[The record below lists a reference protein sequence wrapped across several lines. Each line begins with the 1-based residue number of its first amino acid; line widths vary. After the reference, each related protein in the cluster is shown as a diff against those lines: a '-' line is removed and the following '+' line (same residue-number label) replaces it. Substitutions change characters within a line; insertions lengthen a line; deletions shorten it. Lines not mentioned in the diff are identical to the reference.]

1 MAGVEVVSEQIR
13 TLYRQTEAV
22 LLANCVN
29 ATIMGALLW
38 SSAPRLMLATWLFA
52 VAVMSA
58 VRWRVALR
66 YRASPDPSQASA
78 RWGLRFVLGSAAA
91 GGLWGLAGLAF
102 LQDASPPA
110 RLAIVFFVGGMCS
123 AAAGTLAVYLPA
135 FLAFVVPALA
145 ALALRVALLGGAL
158 NEVLAVVVALYG
170 VGLYAV
176 AKVNAQAL
184 AEAFALR
191 YDNMGLLATL
201 SETQRSL
208 EEANRTLERRVTER
222 SEALR
227 KQSEALRDA
236 QRLEAIGRLAGGV
249 AHDFNNLLTIILAN
263 LGEIMDRRDLDSR
276 TRAALREMRDAG
288 TKGADLVRQ
297 LLTFSRRQRSTPET
311 LDINR
316 TLSGMDRLLSRLL
329 GDGKELVLSLQSTP
343 LFVHMDP
350 TQTEQIIIN
359 LITNAR
365 DAMYAGGVVTVE
377 TEAVELDVPWGGL
390 ARGPYAVLSV
400 TDTGAGMDAETQ
412 RHIYEP
418 FFTTKA
424 LGKGTGLG
432 LSTVYGIVEQSG
444 GHIDLAS
451 QPGKGSCFRVY
462 LPRARA
468 PERSAEPE
476 LVRRISGFRHT
487 AASSATLL
495 LVEDEPTVRSVTRR
509 ILERAGH
516 LVLTSPTAERA
527 LEIASEHP
535 EGIDLLITDV
545 VMPGMSGPTLA
556 ARLRAE
562 RPELGTLFI
571 SGYNQEQ
578 LSADAEPGRTT
589 FLPKPFTHEGLIAA
603 VAELLAS
610 SARSR
615 RAATDGGSA

>member
-1 MAGVEVVSEQIR
+1 MVGVEVVSEQVR
-13 TLYRQTEAV
+13 TLYRQAETV

-38 SSAPRLMLATWLFA
+38 SSAPQAALACWLAA
-52 VAVMSA
+52 VAIVSA

-66 YRASPDPSQASA
+66 FRSTPDVALQSR
-78 RWGLRFVLGSAAA
+78 RWATLFVLGSATS
-91 GGLWGLAGLAF
+91 GVLWGLAGFAF
-102 LQDASPPA
+102 LENASPPA

-135 FLAFVVPALA
+135 FLAFVVPAMA
-145 ALALRVALLGGAL
+145 TLALRVALLGGTL
-158 NEVLAVVVALYG
+158 NLVLAAVLLLYG

-176 AKVNAQAL
+176 AKVNGRAL
-184 AEAFALR
+184 IEAFSLR
-191 YDNMGLLATL
+191 YDNMALLATL

-236 QRLEAIGRLAGGV
+236 QRMEAIGRLAGGV

-263 LGEIMDRRDLDSR
+263 LGEIMELRNLDSR
-276 TRAALREMRDAG
+276 TRSALREMRDAG

-311 LDINR
+311 LDLNR
-316 TLSGMDRLLSRLL
+316 TLSGMDRLLGRLL
-329 GDGKELVLSLQSTP
+329 GDGKELVLVQQSTP

-350 TQTEQIIIN
+350 TQMEQIIIN
-359 LITNAR
+359 MITNAR
-365 DAMYAGGVVTVE
+365 DAMQAAGVVTVE
-377 TEAVELDVPWGGL
+377 TEAVELDVPWSGL
-390 ARGPYAVLSV
+390 APGAYAVLSV
-400 TDTGAGMDAETQ
+400 TDTGIGMDAETQ

-418 FFTTKA
+418 FFTTKP

-432 LSTVYGIVEQSG
+432 LSTVYGIVEQGG

-451 QPGKGSCFRVY
+451 QPGKGTCFRVY
-462 LPRARA
+462 LPRAQA
-468 PERSAEPE
+468 PERSGEPE
-476 LVRRISGFRHT
+476 LARRISGFRHAV
-487 AASSATLL
+487 AASATVL

-516 LVLTSPTAERA
+516 LVLTSPSAERA
-527 LEIASEHP
+527 LEIANEHP
-535 EGIDLLITDV
+535 DGIDLLITDV

-578 LSADAEPGRTT
+578 LINDAEPGRTT
-589 FLPKPFTHEGLIAA
+589 FLPKPFTHEALIAA
-603 VAELLAS
+603 VSDLLTS
-610 SARSR
+610 TARAR
-615 RAATDGGSA
+615 RAATDGG

>member
-1 MAGVEVVSEQIR
+1 MAGAEVISEQVR
-13 TLYRQTEAV
+13 TLYRQAETV

-38 SSAPRLMLATWLFA
+38 SSAPQVPLAAWLAA
-52 VAVMSA
+52 VAAVSA
-58 VRWRVALR
+58 VRWRIVLR
-66 YRASPDPSQASA
+66 FRGTPDAA
-78 RWGLRFVLGSAAA
+78 AAARRWGRRFTLGSAAS
-91 GGLWGLAGLAF
+91 GLLWGLAGFAF
-102 LQDASPPA
+102 LGHASAPA
-110 RLAIVFFVGGMCS
+110 QLAIVFFVGGMCS

-135 FLAFVVPALA
+135 FFAFVGPALA
-145 ALALRVALLGGAL
+145 ILALGVALLGGAL
-158 NEVLAVVVALYG
+158 NQVLASVVVLYG

-176 AKVNAQAL
+176 ARVNARALGEAL
-184 AEAFALR
+184 ALR
-191 YDNMGLLATL
+191 FDNMGLLATL

-276 TRAALREMRDAG
+276 TRGALREMRDAG

-311 LDINR
+311 LDLNR
-316 TLSGMDRLLSRLL
+316 TLNGMDRLLSRLL
-329 GDGKELVLSLQSTP
+329 GDGKELVLRLQSTP

-350 TQTEQIIIN
+350 TQMEQIIIN
-359 LITNAR
+359 MITNAR
-365 DAMYAGGVVTVE
+365 DAMGAGGVVTVE
-377 TEAVELDVPWGGL
+377 TEAVELDVPWSGL
-390 ARGPYAVLSV
+390 APGPFVVLSV

-424 LGKGTGLG
+424 PGKGTGLG
-432 LSTVYGIVEQSG
+432 LSTVYGIVEQGS

-451 QPGKGSCFRVY
+451 QPGKGTCFRVY
-462 LPRARA
+462 LPRAQA
-468 PERSAEPE
+468 PERSGEADP
-476 LVRRISGFRHT
+476 LRRISGFRHT
-487 AASSATLL
+487 IAASATVL

-516 LVLTSPTAERA
+516 LVLTSPSAERA
-527 LEIASEHP
+527 LEIANEHP

-545 VMPGMSGPTLA
+545 VMPGMSGPSLA
-556 ARLRAE
+556 DRLRAD

-578 LSADAEPGRTT
+578 LVADAEPGRTT
-589 FLPKPFTHEGLIAA
+589 FLPKPFTHEALIAS
-603 VAELLAS
+603 VSDLLT
-610 SARSR
+610 SAARAR
-615 RAATDGGSA
+615 RAATDR